1 MKPLM
6 PREDIQPVILGGD
19 WSTYALAREFFEAFG
34 VTSRV
39 IWPGVVAVIKY
50 SRFIEHVV
58 VETAG
63 EDDVLA
69 AVKRIAADAADKTV
83 VLIANTD
90 DRVRTVEAICGR
102 LPENVVYQLS
112 PHELV
117 DRVSDKVSFQRMCAE
132 YGLDVPK
139 TEVVSLAGDEP
150 EQAELDRLWADLRA
164 EGFAGEF
171 LVQELIEGDDN
182 YMDSIT
188 MYVDSEGEIALRS
201 AAHVILEDHVPALY
215 GNPVAMITKPVPELW
230 DKVGAMLKGIGWRG
244 FANIDLKRDPKTGR
258 AIFMDFNPRIG
269 ANSYYSCAAGVNP
282 MYVLVRDIVDG
293 VHDESHSIERNVLY
307 KRVPVSLARR
317 YVTDPELL
325 ELFDRVVGEGAVA
338 NPTRCP
344 DDTLGS
350 RFNGM
355 LMERNYIRKFKRYY
369 PEPTETSF

>member
-19 WSTYALAREFFEAFG
+19 WSTYALAREFYEAFG

-58 VETAG
+58 VDTAG

-90 DRVRTVEAICGR
+90 DRVRTVEAICDR

-150 EQAELDRLWADLRA
+150 IAASEV
-164 EGFAGEF
+164 GFP
-171 LVQELIEGDDN
+171 LVAKPAV
-182 YMDSIT
+182 S
-188 MYVDSEGEIALRS
+188 SEYAHLYPKGFQKVYFMHGS

-293 VHDESHSIERNVLY
+293 VHGEAHSIERNVLY

-317 YVTDPELL
+317 YVTDPELPST
-325 ELFDRVVGEGAVA
+325 GASGRA
-338 NPTRCP
+338 SGLPGARP
-344 DDTLGS
+344 SLS
-350 RFNGM
+350 AASAQ
-355 LMERNYIRKFKRYY
+355 KRRR
-369 PEPTETSF
+369 PVRGDASDG